1 MASRRKPGISVLVAT
16 QNEEAVVSLCV
27 CSFLEFGDELI
38 IVDNGSS
45 DHTKEIV
52 QDLAAQHPRKIKFFD
67 APLLPDL
74 YHNRQYAYERSSYQ
88 WIVRADGD
96 FVAYTDGHYDIR
108 RCREY
113 LLARPRRYWPAAIS
127 VPLCNVSG
135 DFWHTGMPPRPGG
148 LNPSGQ
154 RAYIPPAMTGHRLRV
169 YRYVP
174 GFRFV
179 RRGRW
184 EGVRYQ
190 RLYELCAVRW
200 DRPLWMHV
208 NLKSDRSHLFRS
220 ERTNWR
226 EFGDFERFP
235 TLGSYI
241 ESVVEQKYGTREL
254 DEAARRYMSQQVLP
268 YLVPYDPVK
277 NPPYPRLARE
287 QMERNPIYR
296 IVETDG
302 QRRRKFLGLD
312 STAGP
317 PG

>member
-27 CSFLEFGDELI
+27 RSFLEFGDELI
-38 IVDNGSS
+38 VVDNGSS

-52 QDLAAQHPRKIKFFD
+52 QDLAAQCPGKIKFFD
-67 APLLPDL
+67 VPDLPDL
-74 YHNRQYAYERSSYQ
+74 YHNRQFAYERSSYQ

-96 FVAYTDGHYDIR
+96 FVAYTDSDHDIR

-113 LLARPRRYWPAAIS
+113 LLARPGRYWPVAIS

-135 DFWHTGMPPRPGG
+135 DFWHTGMPLLPGG

-154 RAYIPPAMTGHRLRV
+154 RAYIPPAMTGRRLRI
-169 YRYVP
+169 YRHVP

-184 EGVRYQ
+184 EGVRYH
-190 RLYELCAVRW
+190 RLYRLCAERW

-235 TLGSYI
+235 TLESYI
-241 ESVVEQKYGTREL
+241 ESVVEQKYGTKDL

-268 YLVPYDPVK
+268 YLVPYDPDK
-277 NPPYPRLARE
+277 HYPYPRLVQE

-302 QRRRKFLGLD
+302 QQRREFLGLD
-312 STAGP
+312 RSAGP
-317 PG
+317 PR